1 MGTKKCS
8 KCGKEKSYDNFYIR
22 QEGFNKYGENDT
34 RSYKTVCKECHLN
47 QCKDRREKHLE
58 YTHGFYFVYFIYNHN
73 DELIYIGKTNDIY
86 NRILQHHKDK
96 KINKNDIN
104 YIDIEILESLC
115 DASVRE
121 IYYINKYKPILN
133 QRDVFEGTLTTTIN
147 EYKKKRIQY
156 NKSTFKE
163 DIDKIIKKL
172 IDKKSNKLKDQS
184 ELKKYS
190 KPILKIDPKT
200 KEVLEKYD
208 TCKEAE
214 TKNNIAASG
223 VSRAAKSGGKAGG
236 FYWMYLNEEDK
247 DTDRFKN

>member
-8 KCGKEKSYDNFYIR
+8 KCGKEKSYDNFYI
-22 QEGFNKYGENDT
+22 QHKEMNQYGASDP
-34 RSYKTVCKECHLN
+34 RSYRHNCKECCSSSAKK
-47 QCKDRREKHLE
+47 QREKDLE
-58 YTHGFYFVYFIYNHN
+58 YTHGFYFIYFIYNHN
-73 DELIYIGKTNDIY
+73 NELIYIGKTNDLY
-86 NRILQHHKDK
+86 NRILQHHKNK
-96 KINKNDIN
+96 KINKDNIK

-121 IYYINKYKPILN
+121 IYYINKYKPTLN
-133 QRDVFEGTLTTTIN
+133 QRDVFEGVLTTTIN

-156 NKSTFKE
+156 NKDTLKE
-163 DIDKIIKKL
+163 DINKIVKKL

-190 KPILKIDPKT
+190 KPILKIDPET
-200 KEVLEKYD
+200 KEILEKYD

-236 FYWMYLNEEDK
+236 FYWVYLNEEDK